1 MQYDGKNFDK
11 VMAEHERWRVS
22 NGTDG
27 SQAVFSDVIISG
39 NSPFFIQE
47 IKKLSGLLLE
57 EVIFQGVRFTNGIL
71 SNVRFNH
78 CQFKDTSF
86 NDCKLISCM
95 FNRCNTEGMSFFV
108 CQIFN
113 NAFVKTILKNS
124 VWSKTNI
131 YHSTFKDNNYTSAQ
145 FEKTSN
151 FYDTSL
157 DDDAFNIEQAMIEPN
172 IVQACPSHGS
182 FIGWK
187 KGLIYATRSDDITK
201 IPSPAIALIQLEIP
215 EDAER
220 VGGYLNGKC
229 RCSKA
234 KVLSIRAIHD
244 GKLIDN
250 GIAFS
255 MYGNNKT
262 RYKVGEMVYPDSF
275 DSNPYA
281 VCSHGIHFF
290 VSKEN
295 ALRY

>member
-1 MQYDGKNFDK
+1 MQYNGKNLK
-11 VMAEHERWRVS
+11 QMMAEHDRWRFS
-22 NGTDG
+22 GGTEG
-27 SQAVFSDVIISG
+27 SQAVFSNVIISE
-39 NSPFFIQE
+39 NSSLFIRE
-47 IKKLSGLLLE
+47 MKEFNGLLFE
-57 EVIFQGVRFTNGIL
+57 EVIFQGVRFTNGVL
-71 SNVRFNH
+71 SNVKFNH
-78 CQFKDTSF
+78 CQFEDTSF
-86 NDCKLISCM
+86 NECKLISCM
-95 FNRCNTEGMSFFV
+95 FNGCETKDMSFIR

-124 VWSKTNI
+124 RWSETNI
-131 YHSTFKDNNYTSAQ
+131 YRSTFKDNEYTLAR
-145 FEKTSN
+145 FERTSN

-157 DDDAFNIEQAMIEPN
+157 DDDAPNIERAMIEPN

-187 KGLIYATRSDDITK
+187 KGLIYATRNNDITK
-201 IPSPAIALIQLEIP
+201 ILSPAITLIQLEIP

-234 KVLSIRAIHD
+234 KVLSIRTIQD
-244 GKLIDN
+244 GKLIDD

-255 MYGNNKT
+255 MYGDNKT